1 MITAKFVMFIL
12 FSLQPP
18 VANIVPYEITTHG
31 HTRIDNYYW
40 LRDIENPA
48 VKDYLEAENTYSD
61 FMMSEYTPLIDTL
74 IMEMRERITEDDASV
89 PCFRNGYWYWH
100 EYSEGDEYSVNM
112 RRTIG
117 CDNEVCVYREDNPTF
132 WPWVWNS
139 CVTFHS
145 LKLLQESIIAKLIFD
160 LYISKSQN
168 TLCKE
173 QMLKNISVI
182 IPAYNEEQ
190 SIVATVETVMK
201 TLVSRESECEIIVV
215 DDGSSDATFDLASR
229 TIAKVIRHSCNRGYG
244 ASLKT
249 GIRAA
254 SNEVIAIC
262 DADGT
267 YPVEWIPDLAS
278 QLDNCDM
285 AVGSRTGQTVFIP
298 RNRKLAKWFLRK
310 LAAYITGRDI
320 PDLNSGLRVFRKSL
334 ALQYF
339 NLLPS
344 GFSFTTT
351 ITVASLCDD
360 LEVIYLP
367 INYHQREGKSKINS
381 SHFPNFIML
390 VLRLAVLFRPLKVFV
405 PVSLFCLTMGLLK
418 LTLDIVSA
426 ANQAGGLGAILTSF
440 PVVSTTSVI
449 LFVSALQILLFGMVA
464 EAMARRAK
472 TLPGMYTGT
481 D

>member
-1 MITAKFVMFIL
+1 
-12 FSLQPP
+12 
-18 VANIVPYEITTHG
+18 
-31 HTRIDNYYW
+31 
-40 LRDIENPA
+40 
-48 VKDYLEAENTYSD
+48 
-61 FMMSEYTPLIDTL
+61 
-74 IMEMRERITEDDASV
+74 
-89 PCFRNGYWYWH
+89 
-100 EYSEGDEYSVNM
+100 
-112 RRTIG
+112 
-117 CDNEVCVYREDNPTF
+117 
-132 WPWVWNS
+132 
-139 CVTFHS
+139 
-145 LKLLQESIIAKLIFD
+145 
-160 LYISKSQN
+160 
-168 TLCKE
+168 
-173 QMLKNISVI
+173 MLKSISVI

-190 SIVATVETVMK
+190 SIVTTVEAVMK
-201 TLVSRESECEIIVV
+201 TLASCGSECEIIVV
-215 DDGSSDATFDLASR
+215 DDGSSDATFKLVSGTAAR
-229 TIAKVIRHSCNRGYG
+229 VIRHSFNRGYG

-254 SNEVIAIC
+254 SNGIIAIC

-267 YPVEWIPDLAS
+267 YPIERIPELVS

-285 AVGSRTGQTVFIP
+285 AVGSRTGETVFIP
-298 RNRKLAKWFLRK
+298 WNRKPAKWFLRK
-310 LAAYITGRDI
+310 LAAYITGIDI

-339 NLLPS
+339 SLLPS

-367 INYHQREGKSKINS
+367 INYHQREGESKINP

-405 PVSLFCLTMGLLK
+405 PVSLFCFTTGLLK
-418 LTLDIVSA
+418 LTLDIVAA
-426 ANQAGGLGAILTSF
+426 ANQVGSLGAIMTSF

-472 TLPGMYTGT
+472 PLPGTYTGT